1 MRADADGN
9 LYVAMHRQGRF
20 LVFNKNG
27 IPISQI
33 LIPGREQGKY
43 MKSTSLA
50 LSPKGPEAWLLAGD
64 GDAGNVSGVFLA
76 GVFARG
82 L

>member
-1 MRADADGN
+1 
-9 LYVAMHRQGRF
+9 
-20 LVFNKNG
+20 
-27 IPISQI
+27 
-33 LIPGREQGKY
+33 